1 MSSSNRIVAHITSDD
16 IGGWQTA
23 LRNLVNLVG
32 DDSVSTP
39 PDRMQVVVNGP
50 AVRFLLGSSPEAA
63 KLTQMADAGVTVSAC
78 ANSIVRFDHEED
90 DLAEGVG
97 TIPSGVAEVVR
108 VQKRGDVY
116 LKLP

>member
-1 MSSSNRIVAHITSDD
+1 VSSSNRIVVHITSDD

-39 PDRMQVVVNGP
+39 PDRVQVVVNGP
-50 AVRFLLGSSPEAA
+50 AVRFLLASSPEAQ
-63 KLTQMADAGVTVSAC
+63 KLTRMADAGVTVSVC
-78 ANSIVRFDHEED
+78 SNSLVRFDHEED
-90 DLAEGVG
+90 TLADGVS
-97 TIPSGVAEVVR
+97 TVQSGVAEVVR
-108 VQKRGDVY
+108 VQQRGDVY